1 MKIFKFIFGIV
12 FIFIISYILF
22 MFLIRVFVYIFP
34 NTHIN
39 GYGEVV
45 YVMPTSQMLSSFVIT
60 TIFFVVSVG
69 FFHRKCY
76 R

>member
-1 MKIFKFIFGIV
+1 MKVFKFIFGIV
-12 FIFIISYILF
+12 FLFIISYFLF

-34 NTHIN
+34 NTRIN

-60 TIFFVVSVG
+60 TIFFVVSVV
-69 FFHRKCY
+69 FFHRKCH